1 MVHAA
6 AYPAW
11 SSYPL
16 AGMRLLSFIGIAI
29 HWIILQYV
37 LGLPFFTFLA
47 LVQYLRT
54 RDEVWMKL
62 ARTLA
67 KGFVVV
73 FAVGAATGTASEFGL
88 VLLWPNLT
96 EAAGRY
102 IYFPLYAEIFA
113 FMMEVVFLY
122 LLWYGWGRIPVKAL
136 TAVAFLGFLG
146 AWYSASMIVSV
157 NSFMVAPTGI
167 VPAIQV
173 EGGHLVYKYN
183 ENYPKLTVAVPEEIL
198 QLLDVKKLLQAGV
211 EIVKTE
217 NGQPATAKI
226 TLAGVDT
233 TVYIVRMPVRM
244 VQQLVRE
251 AYTGVQLKDSV
262 LLKAGVL
269 NVTQVEKKLQAMLAQ
284 NPEQANQYLNKLITM
299 TRAETYLAATGAAFA
314 AQKLDA
320 KAIVAALAQL
330 PVKNVL
336 DPIVLATVKVVGPL
350 TITFKSPVYPATI
363 AHAIGAGLVVSA
375 FTAMAGFAMRLLR
388 AGEGVDPEYKRYLET
403 GFKFTAVL
411 AAILIAYQGFISG
424 HEMGVAI
431 AHYNPEKFAAM
442 EGTAEGFNSIPK
454 MLHIEGLV
462 HRMMSL
468 IAYGDPNV
476 GLPEY
481 DKIPSDYCQ
490 CKVTMMPSYD
500 CRPPLIIHY
509 IYYTKIGLGF
519 LLGIYGLIM
528 ALVAMRD
535 RWGWADGLLRL
546 VRIEGRPRWL
556 LALAPVAAV
565 VAQMVST
572 MGWAVREIG
581 RKPWT
586 IYGMMTVDVAGTTN
600 SLAHLAGSLALVAI
614 YYIAILAMLA
624 YAVWRILW
632 LPGKRALEAAGGKA

>member
-1 MVHAA
+1 VVEAA

-11 SSYPL
+11 SEYPL
-16 AGMRLLSFIGIAI
+16 AGMRLLSFIGIAV

-47 LVQYLRT
+47 LIQYIRT
-54 RDEVWMKL
+54 GDQVWMRL

-67 KGFVVV
+67 KGFIVV
-73 FAVGAATGTASEFGL
+73 FAVGAATGTGSEFGL

-122 LLWYGWGRIPVKAL
+122 LLWYGWNRLPVKAL
-136 TAVAFLGFLG
+136 AAVAFLGFLG

-157 NSFMVAPTGI
+157 NSFMVAPTGV
-167 VPAIQV
+167 VPAVQV
-173 EGGHLVYKYN
+173 EGGKLVYMYN
-183 ENYPKLTVAVPEEIL
+183 QGYPKLTIAVPQEIL
-198 QLLDVKKLLQAGV
+198 ELLDVNKLLAAGV
-211 EIVKTE
+211 EVVTDQA
-217 NGQPATAKI
+217 GQPATAKI
-226 TLAGVDT
+226 SLAGYET
-233 TVYIVRMPVRM
+233 TAVIVRMPVRI

-262 LLKAGVL
+262 LVKAGVL
-269 NVTQVEKKLQAMLAQ
+269 DPAAVEQKLAAMFAQ
-284 NPEQANQYLNKLITM
+284 DPQKAREYLERLVAM
-299 TRAETYLAATGAAFA
+299 TRAETYLAAAGAAFA
-314 AQKLDA
+314 AQQPDA

-336 DPIVLATVKVVGPL
+336 DPIVLATVKAVGPL
-350 TITFKSPVYPATI
+350 TITFKSPVFPASI
-363 AHAIGAGLVVSA
+363 AHVLGAGLVVSA

-388 AGEGVDPEYKRYLET
+388 AGEGVDPEYRRYLET
-403 GFKFTAVL
+403 GFRFTAVL
-411 AAILIAYQGFISG
+411 AAVLIAYQGFISG
-424 HEMGVAI
+424 HEMGVAV

-442 EGTAEGFNSIPK
+442 EGTAEGFTSIPK
-454 MLHIEGLV
+454 LLRAEGLV
-462 HRMMSL
+462 EKMMSML
-468 IAYGDPNV
+468 AYGDPNV
-476 GLPEY
+476 GLPRY
-481 DKIPSDYCQ
+481 DKIPGDYCR
-490 CKVTMMPSYD
+490 CSVTGLPDYD
-500 CRPPLIIHY
+500 CRPPLILHY
-509 IYYTKIGLGF
+509 IYYTKVGLGF
-519 LLGIYGLIM
+519 LMGLYGLVM

-535 RWGWADGLLRL
+535 RWGWADRLLRL

-556 LALAPVAAV
+556 LSLALLFAV
-565 VAQMVST
+565 ISQVVSN

-600 SLAHLAGSLALVAI
+600 PLAHLASSLALVAI
-614 YYIAILAMLA
+614 YYIAILAVLV

-632 LPGKRALEAAGGKA
+632 LPGKKAMGQA